1 MHLFLLPNWQLSYV
15 LVDSFTS
22 PSPSLPTFPSTVGYR
37 TQTRHS
43 GHGPQPSIATSFIA
57 AKLISTFYPTIQNQI
72 LIPEEK
78 LSGPEI
84 PSNHSFINI
93 MPKVNY
99 KTVGG

>member
-1 MHLFLLPNWQLSYV
+1 
-15 LVDSFTS
+15 
-22 PSPSLPTFPSTVGYR
+22 VGYR

-78 LSGPEI
+78 LTGSVLATNCLI
-84 PSNHSFINI
+84 INFRHNVYEGMI
-93 MPKVNY
+93 ARYLRPTQFFFGN
-99 KTVGG
+99 